1 MLEDL
6 LFQPRGSVVEW
17 VERELRLPRETSPNA
32 PGPVS
37 LDRQPYMREPL
48 ECLRNTRIE
57 HLYLVWAAQTGK
69 TTLDLLALAY
79 LLEHD
84 PMPLLWALPSDNLA
98 APFSRNR
105 LQPFLKANPCLAR
118 HILRNPASFAPLEMT
133 LDNMPIYMTG
143 VTSPARL
150 SSRPIAYVIQD
161 EEAKFEHINKKEA
174 HPSALIEERTKAFP
188 RRLIIH
194 SSTPNVE
201 DEPYWQG
208 YSLTDCREYFM
219 PCPHCG
225 MWIRFEF
232 SRATL
237 VWDGDSL
244 EEIEASARYVCP
256 DCSRPIYDAQK
267 IDMMQAGEWRA
278 TNEAAHPSRRGYHL
292 NSLYSPFVSFGQFAR
307 KFVESSRAL
316 LAQMELQNFRNSWEA
331 LPYAKYQVK
340 VKDQAVEALKTSAY
354 RRGEMPPVE
363 PLYLVAGYDPG
374 ELQTHWVV
382 CAVTAG
388 GELWVIDWGTILS
401 FRTEGG
407 RKGVAAHFP
416 GLLYQTGDQIFQPA
430 LGLVDSGWSAE
441 ATYTECALMPGQ
453 LYPTKGSA
461 AGFGIWNR
469 TDLKTHPGLEL
480 YTYQDRAAK
489 IELYAERIAHGRG
502 PGLHLPGNADPDL
515 IRGLSGQVLEEKPG
529 SPSQWKKI
537 AGDHY
542 GDCVKLCMFSWWVL
556 KASFPDSEPE
566 EEERERDG
574 GE

>member
-1 MLEDL
+1 
-6 LFQPRGSVVEW
+6 
-17 VERELRLPRETSPNA
+17 
-32 PGPVS
+32 
-37 LDRQPYMREPL
+37 
-48 ECLRNTRIE
+48 
-57 HLYLVWAAQTGK
+57 
-69 TTLDLLALAY
+69 
-79 LLEHD
+79 
-84 PMPLLWALPSDNLA
+84 
-98 APFSRNR
+98 
-105 LQPFLKANPCLAR
+105 
-118 HILRNPASFAPLEMT
+118 
-133 LDNMPIYMTG
+133 
-143 VTSPARL
+143 
-150 SSRPIAYVIQD
+150 
-161 EEAKFEHINKKEA
+161 
-174 HPSALIEERTKAFP
+174 
-188 RRLIIH
+188 
-194 SSTPNVE
+194 
-201 DEPYWQG
+201 
-208 YSLTDCREYFM
+208 
-219 PCPHCG
+219 
-225 MWIRFEF
+225 
-232 SRATL
+232 
-237 VWDGDSL
+237 
-244 EEIEASARYVCP
+244 
-256 DCSRPIYDAQK
+256 
-267 IDMMQAGEWRA
+267 
-278 TNEAAHPSRRGYHL
+278 
-292 NSLYSPFVSFGQFAR
+292 
-307 KFVESSRAL
+307 
-316 LAQMELQNFRNSWEA
+316 
-331 LPYAKYQVK
+331 
-340 VKDQAVEALKTSAY
+340 
-354 RRGEMPPVE
+354 MPPVE

-382 CAVTAG
+382 CAVSAG

-416 GLLYQTGDQIFQPA
+416 GLLYQAGDQIFQPA

-461 AGFGIWNR
+461 AGFGVWNR

-556 KASFPDSEPE
+556 KSSVPDPEP